1 MNKKIRKAVRTFLIK
16 DDNIVVIKYK
26 TEKNKD
32 YFDIPGGKIVANET
46 SIDASIREFKE
57 ETGIDILK
65 QRYKG
70 NVIIEYP
77 NMIFDFDI
85 YLVEKFSG
93 IPKEF
98 EENYS
103 MWVNIE
109 QLFNE
114 SNKFPSIEI
123 LKYLRENNTN
133 LKIYSDVNH
142 NIIKLEKKK
151 DDKNEYKC

>member
-16 DDNIVVIKYK
+16 DDSVIVIKYK
-26 TEKNKD
+26 TEVNKD
-32 YFDIPGGKIVANET
+32 YYDIPGGKIETNET

-77 NMIFDFDI
+77 NIIFDFDI
-85 YLVEKFSG
+85 YLVEEFSG

-98 EENYS
+98 KENYS
-103 MWVNIE
+103 IWLNID
-109 QLFNE
+109 QLFNK
-114 SNKFPSIEI
+114 SKKFPSIEI
-123 LKYLRENNTN
+123 LKYLKEENVDF
-133 LKIYSDVNH
+133 KIYSDENH
-142 NIIKLEKKK
+142 NIIKLEK
-151 DDKNEYKC
+151 